1 MVYIY
6 LVSRF
11 HTGLS
16 SIPVLVVPVLV
27 VAAAAAVVVVVVVVV
42 VFDSICLFLF
52 TVLHCIIIMI
62 KK

>member
-11 HTGLS
+11 HTGLN
-16 SIPVLVVPVLV
+16 SIPVLVV
-27 VAAAAAVVVVVVVVV
+27 VAAAAAAAAVVVVVVVVVV